1 MGDILADLF
10 SESEFG
16 STPDDLLRILETLEE
31 GTLKSHVFCQ
41 TEKSSHTIC
50 QKDGCETITGNEEA
64 PMVGMKRKRSA
75 SSLDSP
81 GAQHSPTKMSHIT
94 VERNRRKQMNEHL
107 TILRSL
113 MPCFYVKRVRDTG
126 SIQGFEIIKI

>member
-16 STPDDLLRILETLEE
+16 STPEDLLRILETLEE
-31 GTLKSHVFCQ
+31 GSLKGHAFCQ
-41 TEKSSHTIC
+41 TDKTTHLIC
-50 QKDGCETITGNEEA
+50 QKVGCDSIAGNEEA
-64 PMVGMKRKRSA
+64 PMLGKKRKRSA
-75 SSLDSP
+75 SLDSP
-81 GAQHSPTKMSHIT
+81 GAQQSPTKMLHIT

-113 MPCFYVKRVRDTG
+113 MPCFYVKRVKKT
-126 SIQGFEIIKI
+126 SYL